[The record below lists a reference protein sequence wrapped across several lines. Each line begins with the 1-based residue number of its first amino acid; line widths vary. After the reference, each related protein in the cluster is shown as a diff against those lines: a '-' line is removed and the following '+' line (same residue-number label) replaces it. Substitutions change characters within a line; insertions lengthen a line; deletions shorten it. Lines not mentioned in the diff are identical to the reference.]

1 MPDAKSILDACISF
15 FSGTVGGGLVVG
27 LLHVHKR
34 RHRGRRIEP
43 DALEV
48 IDPRIDEAASLWAMT
63 HGRPEARDVVARKLN
78 LAYRLSRR
86 HHDRRWLP

>member
-1 MPDAKSILDACISF
+1 MPDAKLILDACISF
-15 FSGTVGGGLVVG
+15 VGGAMGGGLVVG
-27 LLHVHKR
+27 LHHLHKR
-34 RHRGRRIEP
+34 RHPVRRIEP
-43 DALEV
+43 DTPEF

-86 HHDRRWLP
+86 HRDRRWLP